1 MLDSFCMSTNAA
13 SLAPA
18 RPFLLKATS
27 GGRFE
32 TVSFDQDYVNRL
44 INREPEAEQHFC
56 AYFGDLLQIKLR
68 ARVRS
73 PQLLED
79 VKQETLLR
87 VFKNLRASGIEH
99 PERLGAYVNSVCNNV
114 LFEAFRAE
122 SRFSD
127 MGDEGPAMIDPKSR
141 ADEFFITRERKE
153 HVAAVLKDM
162 PRKDREL
169 LTAIFLNEQD
179 KDEVCRTFNIDR
191 GYLRVLLHRARLKF
205 KALFTD
211 AYETNER

>member
-1 MLDSFCMSTNAA
+1 MSTNAA
-13 SLAPA
+13 FLAPA
-18 RPFLLKATS
+18 CPCIVKATS
-27 GGRFE
+27 GGRIE

-44 INREPEAEQHFC
+44 TRGEPQTEQHFC

-87 VFKNLRASGIEH
+87 VFKNLRANGIEH

-122 SRFSD
+122 SRFRE
-127 MGDEGPAMIDPKSR
+127 MGDEGAAMIDPKSR
-141 ADEFFITRERKE
+141 ADEFFITRERKDQ
-153 HVAAVLKDM
+153 VAAVLKGM

-169 LTAIFLNEQD
+169 LIAVFLDEQD
-179 KDEVCRTFNIDR
+179 KDAVCRKFNVDR

-205 KALFTD
+205 KILFSE
-211 AYETNER
+211 AYAATP